1 MKDHQPK
8 HKPVLLKEVI
18 DLLAPEQGES
28 LLDVTAGYGG
38 HSLAILDKT
47 HVPKTSYFVD
57 RDDNATEE
65 LKQLVKLKG
74 ATIINSDFASAT
86 KSLHEKGMKFDLI
99 LADLGVSS
107 PHLDN
112 ASRGFSFQKDG
123 PLDMRMDASK
133 GITAADIVNTS
144 SEEALTKIIKVY
156 GEEKHAKKIA
166 QAIMQNTP
174 VSTTTELANIIAKCL
189 PFRGK
194 IHPATKTFQA
204 LRIAVNDELTQL
216 RYTLPLW
223 IQMLK
228 SSGRI
233 AIISFHSLEDKIVK
247 DIFLE
252 HGGNRYDAD
261 IKILT
266 KKPITPG
273 DNELVFNPRA
283 RSAKLRV
290 AVKK

>member
-1 MKDHQPK
+1 MKDHQSK
-8 HKPVLLKEVI
+8 HKPVLLNEVI

-38 HSLAILDKT
+38 HSSAILDKT
-47 HVPKTSYFVD
+47 KGQKNSYLVD
-57 RDDNATEE
+57 RDKNAVEEIIKLPE
-65 LKQLVKLKG
+65 LKEVNI
-74 ATIINSDFASAT
+74 THSDFASAT
-86 KSLHEKGMKFDLI
+86 KSLHEEGKKFDLI

-112 ASRGFSFQKDG
+112 ASRGFSFKNDG

-144 SEEALTKIIKVY
+144 GEESLREMIKVY

-166 QAIMQNTP
+166 KAIVRARP
-174 VSTTTELANIIAKCL
+174 VNSTSELANIIAECF

-204 LRIAVNDELTQL
+204 LRIAVNDELAQL
-216 RYTLPLW
+216 RFTLPLW
-223 IQMLK
+223 IQMLNK
-228 SSGRI
+228 GGRI
-233 AIISFHSLEDKIVK
+233 AIISFHSLEDRIVK

-252 HGGNRYDAD
+252 YGGNRYDAD
-261 IKILT
+261 IEILT
-266 KKPITPG
+266 KKPITPS
-273 DNELVFNPRA
+273 DEELVFNPRS
-283 RSAKLRV
+283 RSSKLRG